1 MDTNYYDVVVC
12 GGETT
17 GLIAGALLARR
28 GFRVLLIGHEADHA
42 GFEVAGT
49 PGARAPGLLPPL
61 DDAPAA
67 RVFKELDCTAL
78 VRRRA
83 PGAKAGFRV
92 VLPGQQIDFS
102 TDASAQER
110 EVARAFGAAA
120 ADVSGAISRL
130 AVLGRLV
137 DPLLASAITLPPNG
151 FWERREV
158 GRFESLLPRPGTD
171 VFAPLHADHPLR
183 AIASAPA
190 ALTGGL
196 IAHDVGPVAEA
207 RAFDLAR
214 EGVHLHEGG
223 LGAIHDL
230 LLGRLETFGGDRREN
245 LRPTAIVV
253 RRGRVS
259 GIRVQ
264 PRDETI
270 GCEWL
275 VWAGRASD
283 MHRALGGNA
292 PRSSRRGPLALAT
305 TGYRHALTLWVDAK
319 AVPETVPPLTIAI
332 GDPSRPLL
340 EDNAVLFTAGT
351 PGTRGSSQLPI
362 WVECVVP
369 ASVVEP
375 GPSYLAA
382 LRPRLVH
389 TLGRVFPALKRD
401 HITVASPYD
410 GLPPEGPGTAG
421 AKPAAGAP
429 PLPPPVFGVTSP
441 RPLDVMGVHH
451 ATGVDNLYLAAR
463 ENLPGLGL
471 EGELVSAWG
480 VARLVSGRHTNRVGP
495 QRRMLIGGG

>member
-28 GFRVLLIGHEADHA
+28 GFRVLLVGHEADHA
-42 GFEVAGT
+42 GFDVAGT
-49 PGARAPGLLPPL
+49 PGSRAPGLLPPL
-61 DDAPAA
+61 DDTPAA

-83 PGAKAGFRV
+83 PGAKGGFRV

-102 TDASAQER
+102 AEVSAQER

-120 ADVSGAISRL
+120 ADVSNAISRL
-130 AVLGRLV
+130 GVLGRLV

-158 GRFESLLPRPGTD
+158 GRFESLLPRAGTD
-171 VFAPLHADHPLR
+171 VLAPLHADHPLR
-183 AIASAPA
+183 AIATAPA

-196 IAHDVGPVAEA
+196 VAHDVGPVAEA

-223 LGAIHDL
+223 LV

-245 LRPTAIVV
+245 LRPAAIVV

-259 GIRVQ
+259 GLRVQ

-275 VWAGRASD
+275 IWAGRAND
-283 MHRALGGNA
+283 MQRSLGGNA
-292 PRSSRRGPLALAT
+292 PKSGRRGPLTLPAA
-305 TGYRHALTLWVDAK
+305 GYRHALAVWADAK
-319 AVPETVPPLTIAI
+319 AVPETAPPLTIAI

-340 EDNAVLFTAGT
+340 EDNAVLFTVGT
-351 PGTRGSSQLPI
+351 PGARGSSLVPI

-375 GPSYLAA
+375 GPSYLAS
-382 LRPRLVH
+382 LRSRLVH

-401 HITVASPYD
+401 RITVASPYD
-410 GLPPEGPGTAG
+410 GLPAELPAPSGARPAIGT
-421 AKPAAGAP
+421 P
-429 PLPPPVFGVTSP
+429 PLPPPVFGLTSP

-451 ATGVDNLYLAAR
+451 ATGIGNLYLAAR

-480 VARLVSGRHTNRVGP
+480 VARLVSGRQTNRVGP
-495 QRRMLIGGG
+495 QRRMLLGSG

>member
-1 MDTNYYDVVVC
+1 VDTNYYDVVVC

-28 GFRVLLIGHEADHA
+28 GFRVLLVGHEGDYA
-42 GFEVAGT
+42 GFDVAGT
-49 PGARAPGLLPPL
+49 PSSRAPGLLPPL

-83 PGAKAGFRV
+83 PSTKAGFRV
-92 VLPGQQIDFS
+92 VLPGQQLDFS

-110 EVARAFGAAA
+110 EVVRAFGAAA

-158 GRFESLLPRPGTD
+158 GRFESLLPRAGTD

-183 AIASAPA
+183 VITTAPA

-196 IAHDVGPVAEA
+196 VTHDVGAVAEA

-223 LGAIHDL
+223 LAAVHDL

-245 LRPTAIVV
+245 LRPVAIVV

-259 GIRVQ
+259 GVRVQ

-275 VWAGRASD
+275 IWAGRASD
-283 MHRALGGNA
+283 MRRALAGNA
-292 PRSSRRGPLALAT
+292 PKSSRRGPLALPIA
-305 TGYRHALTLWVDAK
+305 GYRHALALWVDAK
-319 AVPETVPPLTIAI
+319 AVPDTAPPLTIAI

-340 EDNAVLFTAGT
+340 EDNAVLFTVGT
-351 PGTRGSSQLPI
+351 PGARGSAQVPI
-362 WVECVVP
+362 WIECVVP
-369 ASVVEP
+369 ANVVEP
-375 GPSYLAA
+375 GPSYLGA
-382 LRPRLVH
+382 LRGRLIH
-389 TLGRVFPALKRD
+389 TLGRAFPALKRD
-401 HITVASPYD
+401 KITVASPYD
-410 GLPPEGPGTAG
+410 GLPVEG
-421 AKPAAGAP
+421 AGAP
-429 PLPPPVFGVTSP
+429 AGRSQSGPTLLPPPVFGLTSP

-451 ATGVDNLYLAAR
+451 ATGIGNLYLAAR

-471 EGELVSAWG
+471 EGELTSAWG
-480 VARLVSGRHTNRVGP
+480 VARLVSGRHTTRVGP
-495 QRRMLIGGG
+495 QRRMLLGSG